1 MATDSKGL
9 ATAIFPVA
17 KGAVLPITEVNDEVF
32 AQKMMG
38 DGYAVNPSTNTVVSP
53 VDGTI
58 QSVFPTKHAI
68 GIETASGIEV
78 LVHLGI
84 DTVELEGEGFEIFVE
99 EGQEVI
105 AGDKIAEMDLA
116 SIKKAGKD
124 TTIMVVFTNLTEN
137 QDFEFIQTHDIS
149 EDTEIGRVNERKIG

>member
-9 ATAIFPVA
+9 ATVIFPVA
-17 KGAVLPITEVNDEVF
+17 KGEVLPITEVNDEVF
-32 AQKMMG
+32 SQKMMG

-68 GIETASGIEV
+68 GIKTASGIEV
-78 LVHLGI
+78 LIHLGI
-84 DTVELEGEGFEIFVE
+84 DTVELEGEGFETFVE

-137 QDFEFIQTHDIS
+137 QDFELIQTHDIS
-149 EDTEIGRVNERKIG
+149 EDTEIGRVK